1 MSIKAKEQKVLVGN
15 KELTVKEMV
24 LSQRDFLFQKLSS
37 YSVSEMLYRGRIAGT
52 EEKISGKNIIEAIQE
67 IVIKLGS
74 KDLTELI
81 INILNTKINR
91 EEVLGTDSKDT
102 IPLATTKMESWIRD
116 NMTWKQEPEILKAI
130 LEVNDIGG
138 ILKNYMEIGG
148 QLSELFQ
155 SKKPSPVS
163 PQESA
168 QTPK

>member
-1 MSIKAKEQKVLVGN
+1 MSIKAKEQKVFVGN

-37 YSVSEMLYRGRIAGT
+37 YSVSEMLYRNRLAGT
-52 EEKISGKNIIEAIQE
+52 DEKISGKNIIEALQE
-67 IVIKLGS
+67 IIIKLGS
-74 KDLTELI
+74 KDLTELV
-81 INILNTKINR
+81 INVLNTKGNR
-91 EEVLGTDSKDT
+91 EEAMGTDPKDGT
-102 IPLATTKMESWIRD
+102 QIATTKMDSWIKE

-130 LEVNDIGG
+130 LDVNDIGG

-148 QLSELFQ
+148 QLSDLFQ